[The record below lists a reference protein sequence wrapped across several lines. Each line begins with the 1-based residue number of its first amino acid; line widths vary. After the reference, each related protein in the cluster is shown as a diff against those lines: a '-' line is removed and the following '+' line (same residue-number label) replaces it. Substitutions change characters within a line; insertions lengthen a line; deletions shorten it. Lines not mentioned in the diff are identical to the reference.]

1 MNRSNKMT
9 NNIFDL
15 GSNAVREEKEFSK
28 KALNIDDLLN
38 EDINLAYGARGKS
51 PFNGASRA
59 DGAGSRGSMYGGASN
74 FDN

>member
-1 MNRSNKMT
+1 MNRSNKMN

-51 PFNGASRA
+51 PFNGPSRA
-59 DGAGSRGSMYGGASN
+59 DAGSRGSMFGGASN